1 MDVILSRFTA
11 AELRVT
17 CLAAV
22 EDELQHAETQLQ
34 PALDALRRSQ
44 SVVRASREM
53 VRAPLVLV
61 DESPQVATALEQ
73 LVAAC
78 NEMGTLICDLSREL
92 SSVGTSDAS
101 PSATD
106 DEDQQVT
113 NNLSSLNKDKAEPK
127 RSSGTEKVERKKAAK
142 ETGRA
147 VAAVQNTSARSKAAV
162 KATATV
168 IDLSLSDEEEVV
180 KEEGGKKPQSAIN
193 MSVKNETL
201 DKSRKEAADVETQ
214 ESLRQATADE
224 LESLVSPAPGSVGS
238 PVPAEVMEPPPAE
251 MEDEQK
257 EVKARDERPR
267 RKTKKRKRKAP
278 RAVVAPVAKRVVPPV
293 AKRVVP
299 DVVVQLRKQAEMAP
313 SGNVGVA
320 VCTALNAAIALE
332 KHQKTDT
339 KGPFTKSFA
348 SATAAAARVLV
359 GVHTSH
365 PVQAERHLEDMRL
378 LMSVAAMNFK
388 CELSRE
394 EVYVAWQM
402 LKEIQKLH
410 DIYPAKTK
418 GLHRSW
424 LELRRY
430 LVKEYEVP
438 ADVVGD
444 LKTQLLRMLVELR
457 GWKPHH
463 ELPVKP
469 FDQKVSFINELLA
482 SRYEMW
488 DPRTEPILGRL
499 VGTMERICDITD
511 SLIRSDVLE
520 PGFEDE
526 DRVKDDIERVT
537 SYDEHV
543 RHLVEPDSK
552 KTAFDE
558 LIDRLRWIFNAV
570 AMTKNQSL
578 LPLNRLK
585 RLNVCITTLVYLC
598 DYGVALTLEGCL
610 HLEKLLLVMRQVM
623 YIRIDYAKC
632 SKRATDALIELFPP
646 KKRPRFGYPE
656 GCSHSLWRALN
667 MNGS

>member
-142 ETGRA
+142 ETGRP

-180 KEEGGKKPQSAIN
+180 KEEGGKKPQSASN

-224 LESLVSPAPGSVGS
+224 PESLVSPAPGTVGS
-238 PVPAEVMEPPPAE
+238 PVPAEVVEPPPAE

-278 RAVVAPVAKRVVPPV
+278 RAVVPPVAKRVVPPAAKRVVPPV

-339 KGPFTKSFA
+339 K
-348 SATAAAARVLV
+348 
-359 GVHTSH
+359 
-365 PVQAERHLEDMRL
+365 VQAERHLEDMRL

-388 CELSRE
+388 RELSRE

-469 FDQKVSFINELLA
+469 FDQKMSFINELLA

-623 YIRIDYAKC
+623 YIRIDYAEC

-656 GCSHSLWRALN
+656 GCSHSRWRALN